1 MPLPFAVRL
10 LPCLLAAAAAAQA
23 PTVTAAGE
31 TMRLGTPTVAAGTG
45 GAWTVTLPVAND
57 NNDGALPSSFR
68 RWWHCEIANLPAA
81 GATLNISVTN
91 AGYTDIILPVWS
103 LSTDGVNFGPY
114 NRVPTSATPT
124 LSGSTTHRFT
134 LVTPPGVPRLRLA
147 KYFPYTVTRKD
158 AWLAS
163 VAGHPRVRSLTTIG
177 NSVQGRPL
185 HLLTLTDGAV
195 PDAGKKRI
203 WIHSAVHPSETPA
216 YFFVEGLVA
225 WLQGGS
231 AEAERLL
238 DAAIFDIV
246 PMANPDGVFL
256 GNYRTNANSVNLED
270 QWSAPYANTTAE
282 VVALRTAIEA
292 RMGTVA
298 APASNP
304 IRVLLNLHASHGVNY
319 PFHFQH
325 TANPNWNPTTNNTGV
340 IPLVNADEGDWIA
353 KFRARSPFVA
363 LGATQSSALTSRPF
377 VESMCHD
384 RWTAVNGWLNAP
396 GLQDPVMAI
405 TWEGTYRRGPDGVTW
420 DTEADYRTV
429 GMQAGLALYDFLGLQ
444 LTASASPYGAPCV
457 ALSLAATLTP
467 QLGGG
472 HLASLAIAGATPS
485 ALGVLALGGQ
495 QLAVPLPAPWQA
507 CTLRTSPDVT
517 ASFVASPAG
526 TASFGLLMPPVPG
539 LDACVQAFA
548 IDWTLPSLPLDASRG
563 VRLKND
569 Y

>member
-1 MPLPFAVRL
+1 MPRHAAACLAPW
-10 LPCLLAAAAAAQA
+10 LLATAVAQT
-23 PTVTAAGE
+23 PTVTASGE
-31 TMRLGTPTVAAGTG
+31 MMRLGTPTVAAGTG

-57 NNDGALPSSFR
+57 NGNAALPTSFR
-68 RWWHCEIANLPAA
+68 RWWHCEIGNLPPG

-91 AGYTDIILPVWS
+91 AGYTDIILPTWS
-103 LSTDGVNFGPY
+103 LSNDGVTFGPY
-114 NRVPTSATPT
+114 TRVPTSAVPT
-124 LSGSTTHRFT
+124 LVGSTTHRFT

-158 AWLAS
+158 AWLQS
-163 VAGHPRVRSLTTIG
+163 VANHPRVRSVASLG
-177 NSVQGRPL
+177 NSVQGRPIQ
-185 HLLTLTDGAV
+185 LLTLTDGSV

-238 DAAIFDIV
+238 DAAIVDIV

-270 QWSAPYANTTAE
+270 QWSAPYANATAE

-298 APASNP
+298 APAANP
-304 IRVLLNLHASHGVNY
+304 IRVLLNLHASHGVGA

-325 TANPNWNPTTNNTGV
+325 VANANWNPTTNNTGV
-340 IPLVNADEGDWIA
+340 IPLVNADEGAWIA
-353 KFRARSPFVA
+353 AFKARSPFVN

-396 GLQDPVMAI
+396 GFRDPVMAI

-420 DTEADYRTV
+420 DTEADYRDV
-429 GMQAGLALYDFLGLQ
+429 GMQAGLALFDFLGLE
-444 LTASASPYGAPCV
+444 LTASATPYGSPC
-457 ALSLAATLTP
+457 ASLTLAAQLTP

-472 HLASLAIAGATPS
+472 QLAALSIAGATPS

-507 CTLRTSPDVT
+507 CTLLCSPDAT
-517 ASFVASPAG
+517 ASFVASPTG
-526 TASFGLLMPPVPG
+526 TASFGVLMPPLPG
-539 LDACVQAFA
+539 LRAWLQAFA
-548 IDWTLPSLPLDASRG
+548 IDWTQAALPLDASG
-563 VRLKND
+563 GLRLQND